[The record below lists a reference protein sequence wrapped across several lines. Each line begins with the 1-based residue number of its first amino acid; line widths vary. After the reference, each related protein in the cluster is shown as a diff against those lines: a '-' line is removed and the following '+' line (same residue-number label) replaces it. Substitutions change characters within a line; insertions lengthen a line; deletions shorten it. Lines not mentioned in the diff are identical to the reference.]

1 MKRIFKLVL
10 ILTITLTMCLCV
22 FSACASPDEQTN
34 ETQSQ
39 ETNDETP
46 NNGIRHYEIQLN
58 KDNFEEFLEYKVEF
72 YATITPRCDF
82 YEITGV
88 LTYAYYK
95 DVVITFN
102 AEYLRSNGLGGQIA
116 YKGNYALKLNAAGHN
131 SFYTNDNELLKAI
144 NCNKYDNMMISYNL
158 TIIEVSGTVI
168 FDI

>member
-46 NNGIRHYEIQLN
+46 NNGIKHYEIQLN
-58 KDNFEEFLEYKVEF
+58 KDNFEEFLEYKVTTKSL
-72 YATITPRCDF
+72 APRYDL
-82 YEITGV
+82 YEINGV
-88 LTYAYYK
+88 LSYAYYK
-95 DVVITFN
+95 DVLITF
-102 AEYLRSNGLGGQIA
+102 YVVYRSPYTCNGHFTI
-116 YKGNYALKLNAAGHN
+116 KLNAAGN
-131 SFYTNDNELLKAI
+131 YSFYSDDEALIKVI
-144 NCNKYDNMMISYNL
+144 NQSPDARYLNL
-158 TIIEVSGTVI
+158 TITEVSGTVI